1 MKGKIVNYN
10 SLRGF
15 GFIEE
20 INDAV
25 LSLRYFFHINNF
37 DGIPANNDIVTFD
50 LADRLYKNEI
60 CKQAVNV
67 KHFSDD
73 NNSCSKEQSIVGTID
88 IQNYL
93 LEIKLLKEQ
102 IATHIAELHNKNQ
115 TIESLTTDN
124 KRLLDIE
131 KEYIK
136 LINIGKSFN
145 NKSNRFQLLEIDD
158 GIRDTE
164 LKEKQVIPSL
174 FKIYIQKWNKESGS
188 VISSTIFLKSKV
200 YLDGLAQ
207 GVVHINDKFNN
218 MSMIDAKHYINSRT
232 FDTALP
238 ESLIPNPIDEV
249 LICTELVLEELKN
262 RFERC
267 NFTVKV
273 EKVL

>member
-1 MKGKIVNYN
+1 MKGKIVKYN
-10 SLRGF
+10 SERGF

-20 INDAV
+20 IKDTTDDPHTYI

-50 LADRLYKNEI
+50 LADRLYKGDI

-67 KHFSDD
+67 KHFSD
-73 NNSCSKEQSIVGTID
+73 NNNPHSKEQTDVIV
-88 IQNYL
+88 QNYL
-93 LEIKLLKEQ
+93 IEIKLLKEQ
-102 IATHIAELHNKNQ
+102 IVTQNAELQNRNQ
-115 TIESLTTDN
+115 TIESLTNDK

-207 GVVHINDKFNN
+207 V
-218 MSMIDAKHYINSRT
+218 
-232 FDTALP
+232 
-238 ESLIPNPIDEV
+238 
-249 LICTELVLEELKN
+249 
-262 RFERC
+262 
-267 NFTVKV
+267 
-273 EKVL
+273 